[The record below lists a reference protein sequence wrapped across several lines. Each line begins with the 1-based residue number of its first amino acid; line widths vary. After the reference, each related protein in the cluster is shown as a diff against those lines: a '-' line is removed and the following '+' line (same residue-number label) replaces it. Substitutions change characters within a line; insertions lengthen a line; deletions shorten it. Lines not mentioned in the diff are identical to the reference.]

1 MQHSQP
7 RGTPSSKRAARL
19 AGDGLAVAL
28 SWAALSWDAA
38 ESEQETLEAIVAA
51 AVEIVPGAQS
61 AGLVVRRHRR
71 LTPGAATDEAAR
83 WLDQVQC
90 DSGRGPCRD
99 AVRQQRGIRL
109 ADIAGAQRWPEVE
122 ARAATLGVHSLLV
135 LPLEVE
141 RGTLG
146 ALTLSS
152 RHPGAFDAAG
162 EHVATLFAVHAA
174 VAMSSA
180 QHQEQLGQ
188 AVQVRDTV
196 GQAKGIL
203 MERFG
208 LTADQAF
215 GLLVRT
221 SQHCERPLLQVAREL
236 AETIEPGPLNQRR
249 RTGS

>member
-1 MQHSQP
+1 M
-7 RGTPSSKRAARL
+7 

-28 SWAALSWDAA
+28 SWAALRWEAA
-38 ESEQETLEAIVAA
+38 ESEQATLEAIVAA
-51 AVEIVPGAQS
+51 ALEIVPGAQS

-71 LTPGAATDEAAR
+71 LIPAAATDEVAR

-99 AVRQQRGIRL
+99 AVKEQHGIRL
-109 ADIAGAQRWPEVE
+109 ADIAGEQRWPELE
-122 ARAATLGVHSLLV
+122 SRAATLGVHALLA

-152 RHPGAFDAAG
+152 KQPGAFDAEA
-162 EHVATLFAVHAA
+162 EQVATLFAAHAA

-180 QHQEQLGQ
+180 QHQDQLSQ

-215 GLLVRT
+215 GLLVRA
-221 SQHCERPLLQVAREL
+221 SQHCERSLLQVAREL
-236 AETIEPGPLNQRR
+236 AETIEPGPMNQRR
-249 RTGS
+249 RPQL